1 MAYTLKKLYALTENP
16 EDVDSLESEEDK
28 KKFIL
33 AFRDLTKVL
42 TKLNT
47 FTEFEFNKD
56 TLGMS
61 EQSYQDFKSKYL
73 LIYDTV
79 KRTEDEK
86 LQYLQI

>member
-1 MAYTLKKLYALTENP
+1 MESYEYYLSLWHTHLKKLYALTENP

-33 AFRDLTKVL
+33 AFRDLAKVL

-61 EQSYQDFKSKYL
+61 EQSYQDFKT
-73 LIYDTV
+73 D
-79 KRTEDEK
+79 DGA
-86 LQYLQI
+86 